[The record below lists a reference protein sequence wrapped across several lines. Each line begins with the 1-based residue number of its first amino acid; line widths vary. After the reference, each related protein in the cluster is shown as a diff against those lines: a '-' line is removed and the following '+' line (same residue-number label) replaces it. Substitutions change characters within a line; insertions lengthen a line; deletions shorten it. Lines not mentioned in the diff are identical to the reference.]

1 MMVLAI
7 FTSRVLLATLGVEN
21 YGIYN
26 VVGGVVA
33 MFASIKSILASSVQR
48 FLNFY
53 KGKGE
58 PDTVLKVFNTSINVH
73 LILALLFAAVVE
85 FVGIWFIK
93 NQLVIPD
100 GSLDSALFVFQC
112 SLIAVIVTIVT
123 IPYDAAVIANEH
135 MNFYAYISVADTALK
150 LLIIFL
156 LPLLPFEYLNSYA
169 VLVLAIAVLLRVISI
184 IYSQRIAECR
194 IVKIFDKDLFKD
206 MSSFAGWNF
215 FGCTASSLIEEG
227 SNFVLN
233 AFGGVVAN
241 AARGIAYQVRSAINL
256 VSGNVVV
263 ASQPFIMQQAGVVD
277 KTRFFD
283 YIFLQTKVLFYIIS
297 LTSLPLYIYCEDV
310 LALWLKEVPI
320 YTLEFTRAILVYM
333 VIMSFQKSLDIAFK
347 SYGVMAKY
355 QMVDTSIILLTLPA
369 AYFVL
374 ALGCPLHYAFYAFSV
389 IRIIDYTAVL
399 WLANKQIGL
408 SVSDYFVKV
417 VLPCIK
423 CVVVMVVVGMFSNIV
438 LKSIN
443 VLTLI
448 AYSTLV
454 VLITCIAYYF
464 FVFNRSERDLVNT
477 IMMKIK
483 KN

>member
-184 IYSQRIAECR
+184 IYCQRFAECR

-355 QMVDTSIILLTLPA
+355 Q
-369 AYFVL
+369 
-374 ALGCPLHYAFYAFSV
+374 
-389 IRIIDYTAVL
+389 
-399 WLANKQIGL
+399 W
-408 SVSDYFVKV
+408 
-417 VLPCIK
+417 
-423 CVVVMVVVGMFSNIV
+423 
-438 LKSIN
+438 
-443 VLTLI
+443 
-448 AYSTLV
+448 
-454 VLITCIAYYF
+454 
-464 FVFNRSERDLVNT
+464 
-477 IMMKIK
+477 
-483 KN
+483 